1 MLLGH
6 VLRAATPLVR
16 NYGSTEP
23 DPAIAMPEA
32 GRFGFVSASLLIAT
46 TLAGHTFDKEIS
58 QRLKIPGGW
67 GPLVGATAGL
77 VGLNTVAGFSQG
89 SAQATGYAMGGAAA
103 LIPTAI
109 AAFALK
115 KTTSDDTTVRVLAL
129 LAGGA
134 AVYGIAKGVT
144 RK

>member
-1 MLLGH
+1 VIIPHL
-6 VLRAATPLVR
+6 VRAAVPLVR

-23 DPAIAMPEA
+23 DPAIALPEA

-58 QRLKIPGGW
+58 ERLKVPGGW
-67 GPLVGATAGL
+67 GPLIGATAGL
-77 VGLNTVAGFSQG
+77 VGINTVAGLTQG
-89 SAQATGYAMGGAAA
+89 TAQATGYAVGGAAA
-103 LIPTAI
+103 LVPTAI

-115 KTTSDDTTVRVLAL
+115 KSTSDDTTVRVLAM

-134 AVYGIAKGVT
+134 AVYGIFKGVT

>member
-1 MLLGH
+1 MILGH
-6 VLRAATPLVR
+6 VIRAATPLVR

-23 DPAIAMPEA
+23 DPTIAMPEA

-46 TLAGHTFDKEIS
+46 TLAGHSFDKQIAEK
-58 QRLKIPGGW
+58 LKVPGGW
-67 GPLVGATAGL
+67 GPLIGATVGL
-77 VGLNTVAGFSQG
+77 VGLNTVAGLSQG
-89 SAQATGYAMGGAAA
+89 PAQATGYAAGGAAA

-109 AAFALK
+109 AAYALNK
-115 KTTSDDTTVRVLAL
+115 STSDDTTVRVLAL

>member
-1 MLLGH
+1 
-6 VLRAATPLVR
+6 
-16 NYGSTEP
+16 
-23 DPAIAMPEA
+23 MPEA

-46 TLAGHTFDKEIS
+46 TLAGHSFDKQIAEK
-58 QRLKIPGGW
+58 LKVPGGW
-67 GPLVGATAGL
+67 GPLIGATVGL
-77 VGLNTVAGFSQG
+77 VGLNTVAGLSQG
-89 SAQATGYAMGGAAA
+89 TAQATGYAAGGAAA

-109 AAFALK
+109 AAYALNK
-115 KTTSDDTTVRVLAL
+115 STSDDTTVRVLAL